1 MRQKKSNAIYYII
14 ALVIL
19 ALIGFVSFTELPV
32 EVEHIEQTVN

>member
-1 MRQKKSNAIYYII
+1 MRQKKSNVIYYIV